1 MKNIKNSISFSG
13 DGLPN
18 SPQILAENIKNLPN
32 INNIKA
38 DSYSIG
44 GIVEDLE
51 LKFSKIFNKEKSIFL
66 PTGTLANHLAIRE
79 LSGVNSKVIVPE
91 QSHIYQDSGDTLQS
105 LSGINLIPSGLNSPC
120 YELSEL
126 EEIID
131 KNNISR
137 VPKKIGCIVLESP
150 VRRQQGKVIPYE
162 QMKLITDFAKSNNI
176 KTHLDGARIYMMS
189 AATKIPIHDYS
200 NLFDTVY
207 CSLWK
212 YFGAPWGAILS
223 GPEKII
229 DGMQH
234 TRRMFGGSIPNS
246 SLNAAIILNG
256 ISDFENK
263 VNNAYD
269 QGIIL
274 FKMLNDSE
282 KYKIYF
288 NDHHSNVFQMHVD
301 TEDNYNKIRSNLI
314 NNNIYLPDLNRETY
328 GIINSEN
335 IVDIRI
341 NISLLNQPV
350 EEIYKHFMNAS
361 S

>member
-1 MKNIKNSISFSG
+1 MENIKNSISLSG
-13 DGLPN
+13 DGLPS
-18 SPQILAENIKNLPN
+18 SPQILAENINNLPN
-32 INNIKA
+32 INDIKA

-126 EEIID
+126 EEIIS

-137 VPKKIGCIVLESP
+137 VPKKIGCIVIESP

-162 QMKLITDFAKSNNI
+162 QMKHITDFAKSNNI

-189 AATKIPIHDYS
+189 AATKIPIHNYS
-200 NLFDTVY
+200 SLFDTVY

-341 NISLLNQPV
+341 NISLLNQPI

>member
-1 MKNIKNSISFSG
+1 MNITNSISFSG

-18 SPQILAENIKNLPN
+18 SPQILAENIKNLPKIED
-32 INNIKA
+32 INP

-44 GIVEDLE
+44 GIVGELE
-51 LKFSKIFNKEKSIFL
+51 LKFSSIFNKEKSIFL

-79 LSGVNSKVIVPE
+79 LAGVNSKVIVPE

-105 LSGINLIPSGLNSPC
+105 LSGINLIPAGINAPC
-120 YELSEL
+120 YDLNEL
-126 EEIID
+126 EEIIN

-150 VRRQQGKVIPYE
+150 VRRQQGKVIPYKQIE
-162 QMKLITDFAKSNNI
+162 SISNFAKSNFI
-176 KTHLDGARIYMMS
+176 KSHLDGARIYMMS
-189 AATKIPIHDYS
+189 AATKIPIKKYTD
-200 NLFDTVY
+200 LFDTVY

-223 GPEKII
+223 GPEEII

-256 ISDFENK
+256 INNFEDKMNT
-263 VNNAYD
+263 AYD
-269 QGIIL
+269 QGMIL

-288 NDHHSNVFQMHVD
+288 NENHSNVFQMHVD
-301 TEDNYNKIRSNLI
+301 SEDNYNNIRLNLI

-335 IVDIRI
+335 LVDIRI
-341 NISLLNQPV
+341 NISLLNQK
-350 EEIYKHFMNAS
+350 IDQTYKHFMNAS

>member
-1 MKNIKNSISFSG
+1 MNITNSISFSG

-18 SPQILAENIKNLPN
+18 SPQILAENIKNLPKIED
-32 INNIKA
+32 INP

-44 GIVEDLE
+44 GIVEELE
-51 LKFSKIFNKEKSIFL
+51 LKFSSIFNKEKSIFL

-79 LSGVNSKVIVPE
+79 LAGVNSKVIVPE

-105 LSGINLIPSGLNSPC
+105 LSGINLIPAGINAPC
-120 YELSEL
+120 YDLNEL
-126 EEIID
+126 EEIIN

-137 VPKKIGCIVLESP
+137 VPKKIGCIVVESP
-150 VRRQQGKVIPYE
+150 VRRQQGKVIPYKQIE
-162 QMKLITDFAKSNNI
+162 SISNFAKSNFI
-176 KTHLDGARIYMMS
+176 KSHLDGARIYMMS
-189 AATKIPIHDYS
+189 AATKIPIKKYTD
-200 NLFDTVY
+200 LFDTVY

-223 GPEKII
+223 GPEEII

-256 ISDFENK
+256 INNFEDKMNT
-263 VNNAYD
+263 AYD
-269 QGIIL
+269 QGMIL

-288 NDHHSNVFQMHVD
+288 NENHSNVFQMHVD
-301 TEDNYNKIRSNLI
+301 SEDNYNNIRLNLI

-335 IVDIRI
+335 LVDIRI
-341 NISLLNQPV
+341 NISLLNQK
-350 EEIYKHFMNAS
+350 IDQTYKHFMNAS
-361 S
+361 P

>member
-1 MKNIKNSISFSG
+1 MTLNKSISFSG

-18 SPQILAENIKNLPN
+18 SPQILADNIQNLPD
-32 INNIKA
+32 ISSIKP

-44 GIVEDLE
+44 GIVDELE
-51 LKFSKIFNKEKSIFL
+51 FKFSKIFNKEKSIFL

-79 LSGVNSKVIVPE
+79 LSGMNSKVIVPE

-120 YELSEL
+120 YELNEL
-126 EEIID
+126 EEIIF

-137 VPKKIGCIVLESP
+137 VPKNIGCIVIESP
-150 VRRQQGKVIPYE
+150 VRRQKGKVIPYE
-162 QMKLITDFAKSNNI
+162 QMKLITDFAKSHNI

-189 AATKIPIHDYS
+189 AATKVSIHKYS
-200 NLFDTVY
+200 SLFDTIY

-212 YFGAPWGAILS
+212 YFGAPWGAILA
-223 GPEKII
+223 GPEEII
-229 DGMQH
+229 DGMHH

-256 ISDFENK
+256 INNFEDK
-263 VNNAYD
+263 MNNAYD
-269 QGIIL
+269 QGIIF

-288 NDHHSNVFQMHVD
+288 NNNHSNVFQMHVD

-335 IVDIRI
+335 LVDVRI
-341 NISLLNQPV
+341 NISLLNQPI
-350 EEIYKHFMNAS
+350 EEIYKHFMNALS
-361 S
+361 

>member
-1 MKNIKNSISFSG
+1 MNITNSISFSG

-18 SPQILAENIKNLPN
+18 SPQILAENIKNLPKIED
-32 INNIKA
+32 INP

-44 GIVEDLE
+44 GIVGELE
-51 LKFSKIFNKEKSIFL
+51 LKFSSIFNKEKSIFL

-79 LSGVNSKVIVPE
+79 LAGVNSKVIVPE

-105 LSGINLIPSGLNSPC
+105 LSGINLIPAGINAPC
-120 YELSEL
+120 YDLNEL
-126 EEIID
+126 EEIIN

-137 VPKKIGCIVLESP
+137 VPKKIGCIVVESP
-150 VRRQQGKVIPYE
+150 VRRQQGKVIPYKQIE
-162 QMKLITDFAKSNNI
+162 SISNFAKSNFI
-176 KTHLDGARIYMMS
+176 KSHLDGARIYMMS
-189 AATKIPIHDYS
+189 AATKIPIKKYTD
-200 NLFDTVY
+200 LFDTVY

-223 GPEKII
+223 GPEEII

-256 ISDFENK
+256 INNFEDKMNT
-263 VNNAYD
+263 AYD
-269 QGIIL
+269 QGMIL

-288 NDHHSNVFQMHVD
+288 NENHSNVFQMHVD
-301 TEDNYNKIRSNLI
+301 SEDNYNNIRLNLI

-335 IVDIRI
+335 LVDIRI
-341 NISLLNQPV
+341 NISLLNQK
-350 EEIYKHFMNAS
+350 IDQTYKHFMNAS

>member
-1 MKNIKNSISFSG
+1 MNTTNSISFSG

-18 SPQILAENIKNLPN
+18 SPQILAENIKNLPKIED
-32 INNIKA
+32 INP

-44 GIVEDLE
+44 GIVEELE
-51 LKFSKIFNKEKSIFL
+51 LKFSSIFNKEKSIFL

-79 LSGVNSKVIVPE
+79 LAGVNSKVIVPE

-105 LSGINLIPSGLNSPC
+105 LSGINLIPAGINAPC
-120 YELSEL
+120 YDLNEL
-126 EEIID
+126 EEIIN

-137 VPKKIGCIVLESP
+137 VPKKIGCIVVESP
-150 VRRQQGKVIPYE
+150 VRRQQGKVIPYKQIE
-162 QMKLITDFAKSNNI
+162 SISNFAKSNFI
-176 KTHLDGARIYMMS
+176 KSHLDGARIYMMS
-189 AATKIPIHDYS
+189 AATKIPIKKYTD
-200 NLFDTVY
+200 LFDSVY

-223 GPEKII
+223 GPEEII

-256 ISDFENK
+256 INNFEDKMNT
-263 VNNAYD
+263 AYD
-269 QGIIL
+269 QGMIL

-288 NDHHSNVFQMHVD
+288 NENHSNVFQMHVD
-301 TEDNYNKIRSNLI
+301 SEDNYNNIRLNLI

-335 IVDIRI
+335 LVDIRI
-341 NISLLNQPV
+341 NISLLNQK
-350 EEIYKHFMNAS
+350 IDQTYKHFMNAS
-361 S
+361 P

>member
-1 MKNIKNSISFSG
+1 MSVMNTVSFSS

-18 SPQILAENIKNLPN
+18 SPQILANNIVNLPD
-32 INNIKA
+32 ISSIKP

-44 GIVEDLE
+44 GIVQELE
-51 LKFSKIFNKEKSIFL
+51 LKFSQIFNKDKSIFL

-105 LSGINLIPSGLNSPC
+105 LSGINLIPSGINSPC
-120 YELSEL
+120 YDLKEL
-126 EEIID
+126 EEIIF

-137 VPKKIGCIVLESP
+137 VPKKIGCIVIESP
-150 VRRQQGKVIPYE
+150 VRRQKGRVIPYE
-162 QMKLITDFAKSNNI
+162 QMELLTNFAKSQNI

-189 AATKIPIHDYS
+189 AATKVPMHKYT

-223 GPEKII
+223 GPEEII

-256 ISDFENK
+256 INNFENQM
-263 VNNAYD
+263 NNAYD
-269 QGIIL
+269 SGITL
-274 FKMLNDSE
+274 FKKLNDSE

-288 NDHHSNVFQMHVD
+288 NDNHSNVFQMYVA
-301 TEDNYNKIRSNLI
+301 TEDSYNKIRTKLMND
-314 NNNIYLPDLNRETY
+314 NIYLPDLNSESY
-328 GIINSEN
+328 GIINSKN
-335 IVDIRI
+335 TVDIRI
-341 NISLLNQPV
+341 NISLLNQTV
-350 EEIYKHFMNAS
+350 EEIYNHFINAS

>member
-1 MKNIKNSISFSG
+1 MNITNSISFSG

-18 SPQILAENIKNLPN
+18 SPQILANNLKNLPGIDD
-32 INNIKA
+32 INP

-44 GIVEDLE
+44 GIVDELE
-51 LKFSKIFNKEKSIFL
+51 LKFSSIFNKEKSIFL

-79 LSGVNSKVIVPE
+79 LAGVNSKVIVPE

-105 LSGINLIPSGLNSPC
+105 LSGINLIPAGINAPC
-120 YELSEL
+120 YDLNEL

-137 VPKKIGCIVLESP
+137 VPKKIGCIVVESP
-150 VRRQQGKVIPYE
+150 VRRQQGKVIPFK
-162 QMKLITDFAKSNNI
+162 QMQNITDFAKSNNI

-200 NLFDTVY
+200 SLFDTVY

-341 NISLLNQPV
+341 NISLLNQPI

>member
-1 MKNIKNSISFSG
+1 MNITNSISFSG

-18 SPQILAENIKNLPN
+18 SPQILAENIKNLPKIED
-32 INNIKA
+32 INP

-44 GIVEDLE
+44 GIVEELE
-51 LKFSKIFNKEKSIFL
+51 LKFSSIFNKEKSIFL

-79 LSGVNSKVIVPE
+79 LAGVNSKVIVPE

-105 LSGINLIPSGLNSPC
+105 LSGINLIPAGINAPC
-120 YELSEL
+120 YDLNEL
-126 EEIID
+126 EEIIN

-137 VPKKIGCIVLESP
+137 VPKKIGCIVVESP
-150 VRRQQGKVIPYE
+150 VRRQQGKVIPYKQIE
-162 QMKLITDFAKSNNI
+162 SISNFAKSNFI
-176 KTHLDGARIYMMS
+176 KSHLDGARIYMMS
-189 AATKIPIHDYS
+189 AATKIPIKKYTD
-200 NLFDTVY
+200 LFDSVY

-223 GPEKII
+223 GPEEII

-256 ISDFENK
+256 INNFEDKMNT
-263 VNNAYD
+263 AYD
-269 QGIIL
+269 QGMIL

-288 NDHHSNVFQMHVD
+288 NENHSNVFQMHVD
-301 TEDNYNKIRSNLI
+301 SEDNYNNIRLNLI

-335 IVDIRI
+335 LVDIRI
-341 NISLLNQPV
+341 NISLLNQK
-350 EEIYKHFMNAS
+350 IDQTYKHFMNAS
-361 S
+361 P

>member
-1 MKNIKNSISFSG
+1 MNITNSISFSG

-18 SPQILAENIKNLPN
+18 SPQILAENIKNLPKIED
-32 INNIKA
+32 INP

-44 GIVEDLE
+44 GIVGELE
-51 LKFSKIFNKEKSIFL
+51 LKFSSIFNKEKSIFL

-79 LSGVNSKVIVPE
+79 LAGVNSKVIVPE

-105 LSGINLIPSGLNSPC
+105 LSGINLIPAGINAPC
-120 YELSEL
+120 YDLNEL
-126 EEIID
+126 EEIIN

-137 VPKKIGCIVLESP
+137 VPKKIGCIVVESP
-150 VRRQQGKVIPYE
+150 VRRQQGKVIPYKQIE
-162 QMKLITDFAKSNNI
+162 SISNFAKSNFI
-176 KTHLDGARIYMMS
+176 KSHLDGARIYMMS
-189 AATKIPIHDYS
+189 AATKIPIKKYTD
-200 NLFDTVY
+200 LFDTVY

-223 GPEKII
+223 GPEEII

-256 ISDFENK
+256 INNFEDKMNT
-263 VNNAYD
+263 AYD
-269 QGIIL
+269 QGMIL

-288 NDHHSNVFQMHVD
+288 NENHSNVFQMHVD
-301 TEDNYNKIRSNLI
+301 SEDNYNNIRLNLI

-328 GIINSEN
+328 GIINSQN
-335 IVDIRI
+335 LVDIRI
-341 NISLLNQPV
+341 NISLLNQK
-350 EEIYKHFMNAS
+350 IDQTYKHFMNAS
-361 S
+361 P

>member
-1 MKNIKNSISFSG
+1 MTINKTISFSG

-18 SPQILAENIKNLPN
+18 SPQILADNIQNLPD
-32 INNIKA
+32 ISSIKP

-44 GIVEDLE
+44 GIVDELE
-51 LKFSKIFNKEKSIFL
+51 SKFSKIFNKEKSIFL

-79 LSGVNSKVIVPE
+79 LSGINSKVIVPE

-105 LSGINLIPSGLNSPC
+105 LSGINLIASGLNSPC
-120 YELSEL
+120 YELNEL
-126 EEIID
+126 KEIIF

-137 VPKKIGCIVLESP
+137 VPKKIGCIVIESP
-150 VRRQQGKVIPYE
+150 VRRQKGKVIPYE
-162 QMKLITDFAKSNNI
+162 QMKLITEFAKSNNI

-189 AATKIPIHDYS
+189 AATKVSIHKYS
-200 NLFDTVY
+200 SLFDTVY

-223 GPEKII
+223 GPKEII
-229 DGMQH
+229 DGMQD

-256 ISDFENK
+256 INNFEDK
-263 VNNAYD
+263 MNNAYD

-288 NDHHSNVFQMHVD
+288 NDNHSNVFQMHVD

-335 IVDIRI
+335 IVDVRI
-341 NISLLNQPV
+341 NISLLNQPIK
-350 EEIYKHFMNAS
+350 EIYKHFMNATS
-361 S
+361 

>member
-1 MKNIKNSISFSG
+1 MNITNSISFSG

-18 SPQILAENIKNLPN
+18 SPQILAENIKNLPKIED
-32 INNIKA
+32 INP

-44 GIVEDLE
+44 GIVGELE
-51 LKFSKIFNKEKSIFL
+51 LKFSSIFNKEKSIFL

-79 LSGVNSKVIVPE
+79 LAGVNSKVIVPE

-105 LSGINLIPSGLNSPC
+105 LSGINLIPAGINAPC
-120 YELSEL
+120 YDLNEL
-126 EEIID
+126 EEIIN

-137 VPKKIGCIVLESP
+137 VPKKIGCIVVESP
-150 VRRQQGKVIPYE
+150 VRRQQGKVIPYKQIE
-162 QMKLITDFAKSNNI
+162 SISNFAKSNFI
-176 KTHLDGARIYMMS
+176 KSHLDGARIYMMS
-189 AATKIPIHDYS
+189 AATKIPIKKYTD
-200 NLFDTVY
+200 LFDSVY

-223 GPEKII
+223 GPEEII

-256 ISDFENK
+256 INNFEDKMNT
-263 VNNAYD
+263 AYD
-269 QGIIL
+269 QGMIL

-288 NDHHSNVFQMHVD
+288 NENHSNVFQMHVD
-301 TEDNYNKIRSNLI
+301 SEDNYNNIRLNLI

-335 IVDIRI
+335 LVDIRI
-341 NISLLNQPV
+341 NISLLNQK
-350 EEIYKHFMNAS
+350 IDQTYKHFMNAS
-361 S
+361 P